1 MSEVQDQVKT
11 VPRVKVT
18 ITFPER
24 LWKLVEQIA
33 ADEGVTRTEVLRR
46 AISLEKLRR
55 DVVKEGG
62 SLIVVKHDGSQE
74 RLYFPY

>member
-1 MSEVQDQVKT
+1 MSDVKDEVKT

-18 ITFPER
+18 INFPER

-46 AISLEKLRR
+46 AISLEKLRK

-62 SLIVVKHDGSQE
+62 QLAVVKRDGSQE
-74 RLYFPY
+74 RLFFPY